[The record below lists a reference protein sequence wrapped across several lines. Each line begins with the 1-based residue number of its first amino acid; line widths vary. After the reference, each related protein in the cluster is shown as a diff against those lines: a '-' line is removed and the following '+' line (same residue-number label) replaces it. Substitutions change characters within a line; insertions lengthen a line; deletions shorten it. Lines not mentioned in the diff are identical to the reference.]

1 MKFKLFI
8 MAIVLGVFFA
18 WANVNVLFADE
29 QPTRTYYNNKVPY
42 KALFQQH
49 DTNLI
54 NIQVQTKRGKVQANI
69 PVVND
74 SEKDLTQKKG
84 K

>member
-1 MKFKLFI
+1 MKIKMFI
-8 MAIVLGVFFA
+8 ISLIVLSFTAGISFA
-18 WANVNVLFADE
+18 E
-29 QPTRTYYNNKVPY
+29 KSTMTYYNNKVPY

-54 NIQVQTKRGKVQANI
+54 NIQVNTKRGKVQANI

-74 SEKDLTQKKG
+74 VKKDLTQKKG